1 MGVQPHLDFGLH
13 RQPLA
18 RVFAL
23 RAGGAV
29 DQPFGLPQRRR
40 LPAHRFGQGQ
50 QPQIGAQHGKLGI
63 AGEKLVQ
70 PAAPLFG
77 FVSADAK
84 HGAAVLHNAV
94 HAGALAHRTGISLIG
109 RQIESGAEPAAEHL
123 AALGGFAGKTAEAQ
137 QVV

>member
-29 DQPFGLPQRRR
+29 DQPFGLPQGRR
-40 LPAHRFGQGQ
+40 LPAGRLRQGQ
-50 QPQIGAQHGKLGI
+50 QPQIGVQHGKLGV

-70 PAAPLFG
+70 ATAPLSGFFG
-77 FVSADAK
+77 ADAEY
-84 HGAAVLHNAV
+84 GAAVLHNAV
-94 HAGALAHRTGISLIG
+94 HAGALAHRTGVGLIG
-109 RQIESGAEPAAEHL
+109 RQIEGGAEPAAEHL

-137 QVV
+137 QAV